1 MISGLDSGPS
11 GLGSSHGHGQCLVLC
26 SWVRHFTLKVPLS
39 IQMGTGELNAGG
51 NPTCDNPLMGSKCR
65 CTPSRLMLY
74 RNRDKL
80 WPDGPLGLCADFM
93 FHFKAIL
100 KS

>member
-11 GLGSSHGHGQCLVLC
+11 GLGSSHGQGIVLC
-26 SWVRHFTLKVPLS
+26 SWARHFTLKVPLS

-51 NPTCDNPLMGSKCR
+51 NPLIYPFMGSKCR

-80 WPDGPLGLCADFM
+80 WPDWPLGLCADFT

-100 KS
+100 QL